1 MEKKNNYSHLHID
14 RKMALLNYSSFSSEK
29 DSTLVEL
36 TCLLKFSNG
45 VISRELTCLITVNIV
60 LSITA
65 ILGNTLILIALHK
78 DSSLHSPSKL
88 LFRTLATTDLCV
100 GLIAH
105 PLSATTWISELEE
118 QWDICRS
125 TSIARFLTS
134 YILCSV
140 SLLTTTAISVDRL
153 LALRLMLR
161 YRQIVTLR
169 RTHVV
174 VVGFWVVSIV
184 CTVVSYLNGFLS
196 IYSNI
201 IIALSLVTS
210 VFSYFNIFRLL
221 RRNKTKPH
229 QTTRSQ
235 ASPLHTALYRNTVYS
250 ALWIQLALV
259 VCYLPYG
266 IVQFALTASKNLN
279 PFTAFVWGLTG
290 SLVYMNSS
298 LNPILYC
305 WKIREVK
312 QAVMETLRRIRGR
325 CGSL

>member
-1 MEKKNNYSHLHID
+1 M
-14 RKMALLNYSSFSSEK
+14 
-29 DSTLVEL
+29 
-36 TCLLKFSNG
+36 
-45 VISRELTCLITVNIV
+45 ELTCLITVNIV

-65 ILGNTLILIALHK
+65 ILGNTLILITLHK

-105 PLSATTWISELEE
+105 PLTATTWISELQE

-134 YILCSV
+134 YILCSM

-161 YRQIVTLR
+161 HRQIVTLK

-174 VVGFWVVSIV
+174 VVALWFVSVVG
-184 CTVVSYLNGFLS
+184 TVVSFLNGFLS

-210 VFSYFNIFRLL
+210 VFSYFKIFRLL
-221 RRNKTKPH
+221 RHNKTEPH
-229 QTTRSQ
+229 QTTRRQ
-235 ASPLHTALYRNTVYS
+235 ANQLNPARYGKTVYS
-250 ALWIQLALV
+250 ALWVQLALV

-266 IVQFALTASKNLN
+266 IVQFALTANKNLN
-279 PFTAFVWGLTG
+279 HFTVLVWGLTG
-290 SLVYMNSS
+290 TLVYMNSS

-305 WKIREVK
+305 WKVREVK
-312 QAVMETLRRIRGR
+312 QAVKETLRGR
-325 CGSL
+325 CGSI

>member
-1 MEKKNNYSHLHID
+1 
-14 RKMALLNYSSFSSEK
+14 MALLNDSSSFSSEK
-29 DSTLVEL
+29 DSTLADL

-45 VISRELTCLITVNIV
+45 AIHRELTCLIAVNIV

-78 DSSLHSPSKL
+78 DSSLHPPSKL

-105 PLSATTWISELEE
+105 PLNATTWISELEE

-134 YILCSV
+134 YILCSM
-140 SLLTTTAISVDRL
+140 SLLTATTAISVDRL

-169 RTHVV
+169 RTHVA
-174 VVGFWVVSIV
+174 VVGLWVVSIV
-184 CTVVSYLNGFLS
+184 GTVVSYLNGFLS

-201 IIALSLVTS
+201 IIAISLLTS
-210 VFSYFNIFRLL
+210 VFSYFKIFLLL
-221 RRNKTKPH
+221 RRNKTEPH

-235 ASPLHTALYRNTVYS
+235 ASPLNTALYRKTVYS
-250 ALWIQLALV
+250 ALWIQLALG

-266 IVQFALTASKNLN
+266 IVQFALTASKNVN

-290 SLVYMNSS
+290 TLVYMNSS

-325 CGSL
+325 CSSISKIFLT

>member
-1 MEKKNNYSHLHID
+1 
-14 RKMALLNYSSFSSEK
+14 MALLNDSSSFSSEK
-29 DSTLVEL
+29 DSTLADL

-45 VISRELTCLITVNIV
+45 AIHRELACLIAVNIV

-65 ILGNTLILIALHK
+65 ILGNILILFALHK
-78 DSSLHSPSKL
+78 DSSLHPPSKL

-105 PLSATTWISELEE
+105 PLNATTWISELEE

-134 YILCSV
+134 YILCSM
-140 SLLTTTAISVDRL
+140 SLLTATTAISVDRL

-169 RTHVV
+169 RTHVA
-174 VVGFWVVSIV
+174 VVGLWVVSIV
-184 CTVVSYLNGFLS
+184 GTVVSYLNGFLS

-201 IIALSLVTS
+201 IIAFSLLTS
-210 VFSYFNIFRLL
+210 VFSYFKIFLLL
-221 RRNKTKPH
+221 RRNKTEPH
-229 QTTRSQ
+229 QTTSSQ
-235 ASPLHTALYRNTVYS
+235 ASPLNTALYRKTVYS
-250 ALWIQLALV
+250 ALWIQLALG

-266 IVQFALTASKNLN
+266 IVQFAITASKNVN

-290 SLVYMNSS
+290 TLVYMNSS

-325 CGSL
+325 CSSISKIFLT